1 MSKVKT
7 HRNYLSNVKDW
18 KVRNMIQ
25 GYLQACHAYQEMRQG
40 RVRKQRAPSFEV
52 LKEISDTLYRVKEDH
67 HLVFRRPDEA
77 NSKNSQHK
85 LVPGY
90 ADTAFID
97 HVGLLFHKI
106 MVVRE
111 LRYILK
117 HYAHNKDNWE
127 AHFQALQTNLQL
139 IDEVFE
145 KGLAL
150 VLAFMR
156 SHSDNTLLLAFF
168 IEHDK
173 KIAKCLRLDA
183 KKVLRELITKVDLP
197 QAYFKVAQYY
207 YESGWPDRAL
217 KAVQK
222 CLSEDATHAG
232 ARELLQRART
242 GAQAKNGAGSIRHE
256 SSPVINAT
264 IVAP

>member
-1 MSKVKT
+1 MAKVKT
-7 HRNYLSNVKDW
+7 HRNYLAGVKDW

-25 GYLQACHAYQEMRQG
+25 GYLQACHAYQEMRQA

-67 HLVFRRPDEA
+67 HLIFRRPDEA
-77 NSKNSQHK
+77 NSKNSGHK

-106 MVVRE
+106 MVARE
-111 LRYILK
+111 LRYILE
-117 HYAHNKDNWE
+117 HYAHNKENWE

-150 VLAFMR
+150 VLEFMR

-173 KIAKCLRLDA
+173 KIAKCVRLDA
-183 KKVLRELITKVDLP
+183 KKVLHELITKVDLP
-197 QAYFKVAQYY
+197 QAYFNVAQYY
-207 YESGWPDRAL
+207 YDSGWPDRAL
-217 KAVQK
+217 KAVQR
-222 CLSEDATHAG
+222 CLAEDARHAG
-232 ARELLQRART
+232 ARELLQRVRAN
-242 GAQAKNGAGSIRHE
+242 APAHNGAGSMSHA
-256 SSPVINAT
+256 SPPVIEAT
-264 IVAP
+264 TVAS

>member
-1 MSKVKT
+1 MAKVKT
-7 HRNYLSNVKDW
+7 HRNYLASVKDW

-25 GYLQACHAYQEMRQG
+25 GYLQACHAYQEMRQV
-40 RVRKQRAPSFEV
+40 RVRKQRAPSFDV
-52 LKEISDTLYRVKEDH
+52 LKQISDALYRVKEDH
-67 HLVFRRPDEA
+67 HLIFRRSDEA

-97 HVGLLFHKI
+97 HVGLLFHKV
-106 MVVRE
+106 MVARE
-111 LRYILK
+111 LRYILE
-117 HYAHNKDNWE
+117 HYAHNKENWE
-127 AHFQALQTNLQL
+127 AHFQSLQTNLQL

-150 VLAFMR
+150 VLEFMR

-173 KIAKCLRLDA
+173 KIAKCVRLDA
-183 KKVLRELITKVDLP
+183 KKVLHELITKVELS

-207 YESGWPDRAL
+207 YDSGWPERAL
-217 KAVQK
+217 KAARR
-222 CLSEDATHAG
+222 CLAEDAKHAE
-232 ARELLQRART
+232 ARELVQRVRT
-242 GAQAKNGAGSIRHE
+242 SDPAKNGAGRANPE
-256 SSPVINAT
+256 SSQIIDTAAVES
-264 IVAP
+264 